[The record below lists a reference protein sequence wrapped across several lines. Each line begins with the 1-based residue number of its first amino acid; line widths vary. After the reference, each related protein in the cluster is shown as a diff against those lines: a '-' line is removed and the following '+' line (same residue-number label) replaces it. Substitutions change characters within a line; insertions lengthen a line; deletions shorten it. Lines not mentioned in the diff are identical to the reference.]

1 MPMQVVS
8 TLLLKPDFICR
19 PNFYAEAGNI
29 NIAAK
34 NLIFLKVA
42 TLSIFKRCFKKN
54 LFQPTQAF
62 WLSNIVADLLLFVHY
77 FSYS

>member
-34 NLIFLKVA
+34 NLIFLEVA
-42 TLSIFKRCFKKN
+42 TLSILKLHFKID
-54 LFQPTQAF
+54 LFQPTKVF
-62 WLSNIVADLLLFVHY
+62 SLTSNGADL
-77 FSYS
+77 